1 MKDLVEMLKS
11 AEDTSDLFRILLV
24 EICKRF
30 PAQDGTF
37 VRVSCTWG
45 SSAVSVSPDGFL
57 FLEAAEDAMQ
67 SAEQNLELVVVD
79 KILSGHLLSAV
90 ASRLARQQGKGVD
103 SRVIVRSP
111 GIQCEDKDSA
121 SAISSL
127 MQHCQQVCFCHL
139 LVKEDIGRDGWAL
152 LREASSWKAIPHL
165 DTCLK
170 RNLASARREDLRVI
184 WECLSH
190 SWKSSGD
197 QMKFQRLRGD
207 EGWNALERF
216 LDFTDEEWKLRKR
229 KRATLG
235 LDPHVHPIDN
245 LGIGPVVLYLR
256 DTQVEMQMQKSGRQG
271 FQDAL
276 QQVQL
281 FHPAFG
287 PEPELD
293 QVDDVQDDVRQAG
306 PEQDEAQCHGNHW
319 FKFRF

>member
-1 MKDLVEMLKS
+1 MEILKS
-11 AEDTSDLFRILLV
+11 GEDTLDLFRDLLNG
-24 EICKRF
+24 ICKRF
-30 PAQDGTF
+30 PAQDSSQDGTF
-37 VRVSCTWG
+37 LRVSCTWG
-45 SSAVSVSPDGFL
+45 SSAVSVSPEGFL
-57 FLEAAEDAMQ
+57 FLEAAEDALQ
-67 SAEQNLELVVVD
+67 STEQNLELVVVH

-90 ASRLARQQGKGVD
+90 ASRLTRQQPGKD
-103 SRVIVRSP
+103 VIVWCS
-111 GIQCEDKDSA
+111 GIQCEDKNSA

-127 MQHCQQVCFCHL
+127 MQHCRQPNFCHL
-139 LVKEDIGRDGWAL
+139 LVKEDIGREGWAA
-152 LREASSWKAIPHL
+152 LREASSWRAIPHL

-170 RNLASARREDLRVI
+170 INMTSARREDLRAI
-184 WECLSH
+184 WERLSH

-197 QMKFQRLRGD
+197 QMKFQRLRGE